1 VLAVGCR
8 GVGCRALGGTVGH
21 PGIFMTHGRPA
32 KLVVLV
38 SIAIMLAGCATLQP
52 PDATGPRGSES
63 VYPLLYI
70 ADDARRNA
78 ATSAIGRMVPAANA
92 ETGPG
97 LQPITLTIG
106 NLGSLSGQPLYLPK
120 LGIEAVMT
128 EEETRESLRRFIR
141 EWQDL
146 IGADPTELSL
156 IERVDQP
163 DGTRLASYEQRPFRY
178 PIRGNFGKL
187 QIRFTTDRRV
197 VGMTSTCIPEADR
210 IQTTLAGITV
220 KLKPDDASNQV
231 LNNPISYTDAAGTQQ
246 TFKVAAATQVKP
258 RELVTYTRASN
269 NKPDALEFHIAWE
282 VDVVSAPVKR
292 VYVDAVN
299 GEIIAAE

>member
-1 VLAVGCR
+1 M
-8 GVGCRALGGTVGH
+8 
-21 PGIFMTHGRPA
+21 FMIDSQA
-32 KLVVLV
+32 KIILLLT
-38 SIAIMLAGCATLQP
+38 IAIALAGCATLQP

-78 ATSAIGRMVPAANA
+78 ATSAIGRLVPAGNA
-92 ETGPG
+92 ETGSA

-106 NLGSLSGQPLYLPK
+106 NLSSLAGQALYLPK
-120 LGIEAVMT
+120 LGTEAVMT

-141 EWQDL
+141 EWEDL
-146 IGADPTELSL
+146 IGADPTKLSL
-156 IERVDQP
+156 VERVDQP
-163 DGTRLASYEQRPFRY
+163 DGTKLASYDQRPFRY

-187 QIRFTTDRRV
+187 QIRFTVDRRV
-197 VGMTSTCIPEADR
+197 VSMTSTCIPEADR

-220 KLKPDDASNQV
+220 KLKPEDVSNQL

-258 RELVTYTRASN
+258 RELVTFIRASK

-282 VDVVSAPVKR
+282 VELVSAPVRR

>member
-1 VLAVGCR
+1 MPAHLILLLAL
-8 GVGCRALGGTVGH
+8 ALGS
-21 PGIFMTHGRPA
+21 
-32 KLVVLV
+32 V
-38 SIAIMLAGCATLQP
+38 SCASLQP
-52 PDATGPRGSES
+52 PDATGPRGNES

-78 ATSAIGRMVPAANA
+78 ATAAIGRLVQPASTAV
-92 ETGPG
+92 GPG
-97 LQPITLTIG
+97 LQPITLTIE
-106 NLGSLSGQPLYLPK
+106 NLGALSSQPLYLPK
-120 LGIEAVMT
+120 LGTSPVMN

-146 IGADPTELSL
+146 IGADPTKLSL
-156 IERVDQP
+156 VERVDQP
-163 DGTRLASYEQRPFRY
+163 DGTKLASYEQRPFRY

-197 VGMTSTCIPEADR
+197 VSMNSTCLPEAEP
-210 IQTTLAGITV
+210 IQTTLAAVTL
-220 KLKPDDASNQV
+220 KLKPEDAVNQL
-231 LNNPISYTDAAGTQQ
+231 LNNPISYADTAGTQQ
-246 TFKVAAATQVKP
+246 TFRVASATQLKP
-258 RELVTYTRASN
+258 REMVTYVRASP

-282 VDVVSAPVKR
+282 VEVVSAPVSR

>member
-1 VLAVGCR
+1 MFMIRNCQSKIIL
-8 GVGCRALGGTVGH
+8 LLTV
-21 PGIFMTHGRPA
+21 A
-32 KLVVLV
+32 
-38 SIAIMLAGCATLQP
+38 IASAGCATLQP
-52 PDATGPRGSES
+52 PDANGPRVNES

-78 ATSAIGRMVPAANA
+78 ATSAIGRLEPAGNA
-92 ETGPG
+92 ETGSA

-106 NLGSLSGQPLYLPK
+106 NLSSLAGQALYLPK
-120 LGIEAVMT
+120 LGTEAVMT

-141 EWQDL
+141 EWEDL
-146 IGADPTELSL
+146 IGADPTKLSL
-156 IERVDQP
+156 VERVDQP
-163 DGTRLASYEQRPFRY
+163 DGTKLASYEQRPFRY

-187 QIRFTTDRRV
+187 QIRFTVDRRV
-197 VGMTSTCIPEADR
+197 VSMTSTCIPEADR

-220 KLKPDDASNQV
+220 KLKPEDVSNQL

-246 TFKVAAATQVKP
+246 TFKVAAATHLKP
-258 RELVTYTRASN
+258 RELVTFIRASK

-282 VDVVSAPVKR
+282 VELVSAPVRR

-299 GEIIAAE
+299 GEIIAVE

>member
-1 VLAVGCR
+1 MFMIRSQAKIIL
-8 GVGCRALGGTVGH
+8 LLTV
-21 PGIFMTHGRPA
+21 A
-32 KLVVLV
+32 
-38 SIAIMLAGCATLQP
+38 IAIAGCATLQP

-78 ATSAIGRMVPAANA
+78 ATSAIGRLVPAGNA
-92 ETGPG
+92 ETGSA

-106 NLGSLSGQPLYLPK
+106 NLSSLAGQALYLPK
-120 LGIEAVMT
+120 LGTEAVMT

-141 EWQDL
+141 EWEDL
-146 IGADPTELSL
+146 IGADPTKLSL
-156 IERVDQP
+156 VERVDQP
-163 DGTRLASYEQRPFRY
+163 DGTKLASYEQRPFRY

-187 QIRFTTDRRV
+187 QIRFTVDRRV
-197 VGMTSTCIPEADR
+197 VSMTSTCIPEADR

-220 KLKPDDASNQV
+220 KLKPEDVSNQL
-231 LNNPISYTDAAGTQQ
+231 LNNPISYTDAPGTQQ
-246 TFKVAAATQVKP
+246 IFKVAAATQVKP
-258 RELVTYTRASN
+258 RELVTFIRASK

-282 VDVVSAPVKR
+282 VELVSAPVRR

-299 GEIIAAE
+299 GEIIAPE

>member
-1 VLAVGCR
+1 MIIRRAAQIVLLISLA
-8 GVGCRALGGTVGH
+8 TV
-21 PGIFMTHGRPA
+21 
-32 KLVVLV
+32 
-38 SIAIMLAGCATLQP
+38 LAGCATLQP

-78 ATSAIGRMVPAANA
+78 ATSAIGRLVPAGNA
-92 ETGPG
+92 ETGSA

-106 NLGSLSGQPLYLPK
+106 NLSSLAGQALYLPK
-120 LGIEAVMT
+120 LGTEAVMT

-141 EWQDL
+141 EWEDL
-146 IGADPTELSL
+146 IGADPTKLSL
-156 IERVDQP
+156 VERVDQP
-163 DGTRLASYEQRPFRY
+163 DGTKLASYEQRPFRY

-187 QIRFTTDRRV
+187 QIRFTVDRRV
-197 VGMTSTCIPEADR
+197 VSMTSTCIPEADR

-220 KLKPDDASNQV
+220 KLKPEDVSNQL

-258 RELVTYTRASN
+258 RELVTFIRASK

-282 VDVVSAPVKR
+282 VELVSAPVRR